1 VSDKYEFIDGEKENY
16 PIARMCSWSKVSRSG
31 FYSWR
36 SRPSSATT
44 ERRATLKTIIRRVFE
59 DADQTYG
66 YRRVHAQLA
75 RLDVP
80 AGPELV
86 RALMRELG
94 LVPCQPRPWRLTT
107 VSDAAAPDTPDLVAR
122 DFTADAPGRKL
133 VGDITYVATWQGFL
147 YLATVIDC
155 HTRAVI
161 GWATADHMKT
171 TLISDAIDMAA
182 RNTDLRE
189 GCIFHSDKGSQGGFN
204 RSSQHLDVE
213 VLHGQACGVDYA
225 VHRAVGDAFAGSSAA
240 SAGGGAGLLGEGR
253 RGLDQRG
260 RGPGVRCVRSGRLA
274 MVPQGWRHAAAAAGP
289 AFGQIPVVRR
299 A

>member
-1 VSDKYEFIDGEKENY
+1 MSDKYEFIDGEKENY

-182 RNTDLRE
+182 RNTDLLE
-189 GCIFHSDKGSQGGFN
+189 GCIFHSDKGSQYTSREFRGKLAEK
-204 RSSQHLDVE
+204 RIRPS
-213 VLHGQACGVDYA
+213 HGRTGVCWDNSLA
-225 VHRAVGDAFAGSSAA
+225 ESFFGALKNELVHRTTFPTRKHAHRSIARYIEVFYNRRRLHSALGYRTPAEAHEAYLERQFAA
-240 SAGGGAGLLGEGR
+240 
-253 RGLDQRG
+253 
-260 RGPGVRCVRSGRLA
+260 
-274 MVPQGWRHAAAAAGP
+274 
-289 AFGQIPVVRR
+289 
-299 A
+299 